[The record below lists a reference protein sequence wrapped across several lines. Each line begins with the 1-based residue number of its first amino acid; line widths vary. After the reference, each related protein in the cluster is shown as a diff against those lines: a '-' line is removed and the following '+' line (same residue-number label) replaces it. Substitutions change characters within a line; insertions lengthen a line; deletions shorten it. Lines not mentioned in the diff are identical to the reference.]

1 MGWAK
6 ERWTAFSEGVG
17 ARRFAVGAIFAAVVA
32 AADHIKSALRH
43 PGMIF
48 NFPSWTLGVFVLA
61 IIVSWWLLEYAVKL
75 RRQLKGAADLEAA
88 LDTLSKYFDEANN
101 QIFNAP
107 IKSETEYGAWKVQ
120 WRQWHEK
127 VEQHLEGTLGLRE
140 RNLFK
145 NIVLFP
151 QVSIPHNFSAPH
163 NFDLNILYRQLE
175 TIRDVIIRHSER
187 ADHWRLRV

>member
-6 ERWTAFSEGVG
+6 KMDGFFRGRKRKTLCRWRYFHH
-17 ARRFAVGAIFAAVVA
+17 IWN

-88 LDTLSKYFDEANN
+88 LDTLSRTRRSK
-101 QIFNAP
+101 
-107 IKSETEYGAWKVQ
+107 
-120 WRQWHEK
+120 
-127 VEQHLEGTLGLRE
+127 
-140 RNLFK
+140 
-145 NIVLFP
+145 
-151 QVSIPHNFSAPH
+151 
-163 NFDLNILYRQLE
+163 
-175 TIRDVIIRHSER
+175 
-187 ADHWRLRV
+187 

>member
-1 MGWAK
+1 M
-6 ERWTAFSEGVG
+6 
-17 ARRFAVGAIFAAVVA
+17 
-32 AADHIKSALRH
+32 
-43 PGMIF
+43 
-48 NFPSWTLGVFVLA
+48 
-61 IIVSWWLLEYAVKL
+61 
-75 RRQLKGAADLEAA
+75 
-88 LDTLSKYFDEANN
+88 DTLSKYFDEANN
-101 QIFNAP
+101 QIFNVP

-127 VEQHLEGTLGLRE
+127 VEQHLAGTLGLRE

-145 NIVLFP
+145 NIVLFQ
-151 QVSIPHNFSAPH
+151 QVFIPHSFSAPH